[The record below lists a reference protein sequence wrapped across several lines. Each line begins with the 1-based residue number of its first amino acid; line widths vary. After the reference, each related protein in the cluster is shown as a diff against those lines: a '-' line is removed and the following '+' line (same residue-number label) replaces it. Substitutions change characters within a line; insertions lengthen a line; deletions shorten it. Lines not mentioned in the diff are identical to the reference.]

1 MIELIGVE
9 LPLQPHRKGL
19 KIIIFTLMA
28 SLRL

>member
-1 MIELIGVE
+1 MIKSFGVE

-19 KIIIFTLMA
+19 KYYITLMA